1 MKKVAASVVLALA
14 LTGCSTA
21 GVMSAATSALTGG
34 SKPEVT
40 AQLGAENTKQALGL
54 NSKVTTEDK
63 QSLGDIKADTAM
75 VKQQKTQK
83 KAQAEVGAIEAQ
95 NVQIVT
101 SDNKALLAS
110 FALGLAAVV
119 GLVVW
124 AARRRDKK
132 EEA

>member
-1 MKKVAASVVLALA
+1 MRKVAASIALA
-14 LTGCSTA
+14 LTLSGCSTA
-21 GVMSAATSALTGG
+21 GVLSAATSALGG

-40 AQLGAENTKQALGL
+40 AQLGAENTKQGIGL

-63 QSLGDIKADTAM
+63 QSLGDIKAGTAV

-132 EEA
+132 EEV